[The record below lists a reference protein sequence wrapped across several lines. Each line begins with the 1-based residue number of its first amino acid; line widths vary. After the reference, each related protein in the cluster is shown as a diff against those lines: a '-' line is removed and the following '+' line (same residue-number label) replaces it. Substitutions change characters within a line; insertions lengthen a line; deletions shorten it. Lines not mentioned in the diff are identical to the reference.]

1 MKTLIIYKSVH
12 RKNTEKLAKVMAEV
26 MNADVAKVEDVRPEV
41 LEGYDLIGFGSGI
54 YASKLHNKLFKF
66 IRKMP
71 ATDKKVFIFC
81 TSGSGEFKKKQLI
94 TEKLELK
101 GCTIVAEFNCSG
113 EFSPLGFNLDK
124 KGHPD
129 ENDLKRAR
137 QFAQGLVDLQQ

>member
-12 RKNTEKLAKVMAEV
+12 RKNTEKLAKVMAQA
-26 MNADVAKVEDVRPEV
+26 MNADLAKVEDIRPEV
-41 LEGYDLIGFGSGI
+41 LESYDLIGFGSGI

-71 ATDKKVFIFC
+71 DSDKKVFIFC

-94 TEKLELK
+94 IEQLERK

-113 EFSPLGFNLDK
+113 EFSPFGFNMDK

-129 ENDLKRAR
+129 ENDFEKAR
-137 QFAQGLVDLQQ
+137 LFAAGLAGLLP